1 MEGGGQWGLGIY
13 FVGPVGD
20 STGRFEIVGIVKD
33 GEGMEGRV
41 REVAA
46 HLAAFAL
53 GIIEDHGRGRNAAP
67 EGVDTPP
74 PELLT
79 GVGGVFLFP
88 KGDLGPE
95 AGGLEWLDRLAS
107 DLANASIGE
116 SEGLITNHP

>member
-1 MEGGGQWGLGIY
+1 MFFEVSAGALVHRGDDLRFLCFGNSGGDDLEGGGQWGLGIY

-33 GEGMEGRV
+33 GESMEGRV
-41 REVAA
+41 RKVAA

-53 GIIEDHGRGRNAAP
+53 GIIEYHGRGRNAAP

-88 KGDLGPE
+88 KGDL
-95 AGGLEWLDRLAS
+95 
-107 DLANASIGE
+107 
-116 SEGLITNHP
+116 